1 MQAMV
6 MSMNEHHV
14 AGRQANHRVWQEA
27 QSVAA
32 VSHDSSVPSYS
43 ARSWRQDPS
52 LSMRREH
59 SAATREQSADSLS
72 WKRQVANRVKASKKR
87 KPE

>member
-43 ARSWRQDPS
+43 ARSWRVA
-52 LSMRREH
+52 EH

-72 WKRQVANRVKASKKR
+72 WKRQVANKKR